1 MLTGDLLELYR
12 SYLTKLAPLFE
23 AKDDDKP
30 EIDPGELEGAFASI
44 REFIEGS
51 YFDSADDIM
60 KMLEEYRIPQE
71 SKGKYQEVKRLMAAV
86 DRDGLLNI
94 L

>member
-1 MLTGDLLELYR
+1 M
-12 SYLTKLAPLFE
+12 
-23 AKDDDKP
+23 
-30 EIDPGELEGAFASI
+30 GAFASLK
-44 REFIEGS
+44 EFVEGN

-60 KMLEEYRIPQE
+60 KMLEEYRIPEEMQD
-71 SKGKYQEVKRLMAAV
+71 KYKEVKRLMAAV